1 MRITTIMAEYLEI
14 GTFFIKEYEYK
25 VLCKKNYQN
34 WDENFILQKVA
45 QSGSN
50 LDIFW
55 IRYTVKIC

>member
-1 MRITTIMAEYLEI
+1 MTAENY
-14 GTFFIKEYEYK
+14 GTF
-25 VLCKKNYQN
+25 LPHNYQN

-55 IRYTVKIC
+55 IRYMVKIC